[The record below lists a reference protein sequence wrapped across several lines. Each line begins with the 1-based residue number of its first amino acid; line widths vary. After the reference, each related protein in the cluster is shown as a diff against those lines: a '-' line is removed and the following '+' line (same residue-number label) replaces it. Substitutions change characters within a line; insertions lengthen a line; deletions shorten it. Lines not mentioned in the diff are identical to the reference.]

1 MKRFLLPV
9 AGIIASCALV
19 FAVDSLSTGDLRIDV
34 PAGSNGVA
42 TPKAALTDFE
52 GEGTEA
58 SPYLIKSK
66 DDLIRLSEI
75 SSTDNPNDL
84 QAYGGS
90 LSTFAG
96 VYFKMTSDIDLE

>member
-58 SPYLIKSK
+58 SPYLIKST
-66 DDLIRLSEI
+66 DDLIRL
-75 SSTDNPNDL
+75 
-84 QAYGGS
+84 
-90 LSTFAG
+90 
-96 VYFKMTSDIDLE
+96 